1 MIWWTSLP
9 SRLRSERSA
18 IADLQEQ
25 ASWLTDAKWGFEAD
39 FNVSAEFTILHSD
52 EAFPLKIVYPNFFPD
67 TLPQVL
73 PREDIRISGHQW
85 GKGGELCLE
94 IRADNWDP
102 AYTGA
107 MMIESAHRLIAG
119 ERPSGDEIAE
129 VPNAHRMSQGQA
141 TRGATK
147 RLLLPIAAKEIL
159 TGLTMGQSV
168 ELEFQEHH
176 NNEHWLIQPT
186 RIGSAD
192 TPLWHD
198 DKRVV
203 DAQQRNGLAI
213 HLGPVP
219 IPLTSTGE
227 HLQNLLTAIGL
238 DEIWTKVTTEA
249 QFYLVLVGSE
259 ECRLLWGFTH
269 DGSTLLMRYTTINF
283 PAPKPRLAASY
294 APLSTKSV
302 AIVGAGSIGSKIAVS
317 LARAGVQDFV
327 LVDEDILTPE
337 NLVRHDLDARSV
349 GMHKVDA
356 LAIRLKEISVHTS
369 IMKRRIKLGGQ
380 ESAAA
385 TDSALLNMAKCDII
399 IDATADHHVFNLC
412 AAVARNERKPMAWGE
427 VFAGGFGGLVARIR
441 PDIDPPP
448 HVARGQITAW
458 MNAQERP
465 WPAGVAGEYG
475 IERDDQPP
483 LIADDADVSIIAA
496 HLTRLVIDTLL
507 NGADSGYPASAY
519 AIGLTA
525 SWIFEA
531 PFDTAPIGFMPQ
543 GQWGAPRELD
553 APEQLKVLA
562 EELFPTEDE
571 PTDAA

>member
-1 MIWWTSLP
+1 MIWWTGLP
-9 SRLRSERSA
+9 SRLRSERAA
-18 IADLQEQ
+18 IADLQEK
-25 ASWLTDAKWGFEAD
+25 ASWLTDVKWAFETD
-39 FNVSAEFTILHSD
+39 CNVSAEFIIQHGD
-52 EAFPLKIVYPNFFPD
+52 ESFPLKIVYPNFFPD
-67 TLPQVL
+67 TLPQIL
-73 PREDIRISGHQW
+73 PCEDIRVSEHQW

-119 ERPSGDEIAE
+119 ERPPGDEGAE

-141 TRGATK
+141 TRAATK
-147 RLLLPIAAKEIL
+147 RLLLPLAAKEIL
-159 TGLTMGQSV
+159 VGLTIDQSV
-168 ELEFQEHH
+168 ELELQEHN

-192 TPLWHD
+192 DPLWYD

-203 DAQQRNGLAI
+203 DALQRTGLAI

-227 HLQNLLTAIGL
+227 QLQSLLAAISL
-238 DEIWTKVTTEA
+238 DEIWTRVTTET
-249 QFYLVLVGSE
+249 QFYLILVGSE
-259 ECRLLWGFTH
+259 ECRLLWSFTH
-269 DGSTLLMRYTTINF
+269 DGTTLLMRYTTIDF
-283 PAPKPRLAASY
+283 PAPQPRLAASH

-327 LVDEDILTPE
+327 LVDEDILTPG

-356 LAIRLKEISVHTS
+356 LTTRLKEISVHTS
-369 IMKRRIKLGGQ
+369 IIKRRIKLGGQ

-385 TDSALLNMAKCDII
+385 TDSALLNMARCDII
-399 IDATADHHVFNLC
+399 IDATADPQVFNLC

-441 PDIDPPP
+441 PDIEPPP
-448 HVARGQITAW
+448 HAARGQITAW
-458 MNAQERP
+458 MNAQDRP
-465 WPAGVAGEYG
+465 WPEGIATDYG
-475 IERDDQPP
+475 MDRDNQPP

-507 NGADSGYPASAY
+507 NGTNSAYPASAY

-531 PFDTAPIGFMPQ
+531 PFDTAPIGFVPQ
-543 GQWGAPRELD
+543 DQWGAPRELD
-553 APEQLKVLA
+553 APKQLKILA
-562 EELFPTEDE
+562 EELFPTENE